1 MTEPAH
7 SSMTQPAVELHKL
20 NGDTSWLFRLP
31 TSSQPA
37 NPHFYNL
44 VVDPWLD
51 PTPQVDGSPLF
62 SRQTRI
68 EPSAFASLAQLDAW
82 LHTQSS
88 GEQQIDAILFSH
100 PFTDHLHP
108 ETITDQESLAV
119 LRRATIFTTNDSLSA
134 LRSIK
139 IDLGAKVVNLSSI
152 AVRQDPASPTLP
164 CGISVQHLPAR
175 DWTVSPAWSKLH
187 GGILVTCSTTTPTQ
201 ILYSPHGI
209 TPTSLPPHLL
219 QNDPVKRILIHSFDR
234 QTLPLIGTVAC
245 GLPNILHLIPVF
257 RPNIVLATHD
267 EHKQG
272 EGIVGRLLS
281 RQVFTLETAQ
291 QMVSEMHADGA
302 TKHQCVVKQLTPGE
316 SIRIT

>member
-1 MTEPAH
+1 M
-7 SSMTQPAVELHKL
+7 SAVGLHKL

-31 TSSQPA
+31 TSSHPA
-37 NPHFYNL
+37 NPANSHFCNL
-44 VVDPWLD
+44 VIDPWLD

-68 EPSAFASLAQLDAW
+68 EPSAFASLAKLDAW

-88 GEQQIDAILFSH
+88 GKERIDAVLFSH

-119 LRRATIFTTNDSLSA
+119 LRRATIFTTNDSLAA

-139 IDLGAKVVNLSSI
+139 VNLGAKVVNLSSI
-152 AVRQDPASPTLP
+152 AVRQDPATSVLP
-164 CGISVQHLPAR
+164 HGITIDHLPAK
-175 DWTVSPAWSKLH
+175 DWAVSPAWSKLH
-187 GGILVTCSTTTPTQ
+187 GGILVSCSTTIPTQ

-209 TPTSLPPHLL
+209 TPTSLPPHLTS
-219 QNDPVKRILIHSFDR
+219 QDDSVKRVLIHSFDR

-245 GLPNILHLIPVF
+245 GFPNILHLIPVF
-257 RPNIVLATHD
+257 NPHIVLATHD

-281 RQVFTLETAQ
+281 RQVFSLETAH
-291 QMVSEMHADGA
+291 QMISEMHADGA
-302 TKHQCVVKQLTPGE
+302 MQRECVVKQLTPGE